1 MFIILPSLIP
11 CSAQKYRHLY
21 HITIYAFHSLTNIPE
36 NKKDN
41 RFAILY
47 RSTETTLFNW
57 GHSYRLEQT
66 RGIEMEMFETVEGT
80 NFLLIGV
87 LIAMSIY
94 FYNLARILEDARN
107 LLRDM

>member
-1 MFIILPSLIP
+1 
-11 CSAQKYRHLY
+11 
-21 HITIYAFHSLTNIPE
+21 
-36 NKKDN
+36 
-41 RFAILY
+41 
-47 RSTETTLFNW
+47 
-57 GHSYRLEQT
+57 
-66 RGIEMEMFETVEGT
+66 MEMFETLDGT